1 MLLPAVWKKQRG
13 CELSESG
20 LAMYARTLIR
30 KEWFTAE
37 ELDDIRMR
45 ETALRDSE
53 MREKGKVKKRESLLR

>member
-37 ELDDIRMR
+37 ELDDIRMK
-45 ETALRDSE
+45 ETALRERDE
-53 MREKGKVKKRESLLR
+53 REKRKVKRRESLLR